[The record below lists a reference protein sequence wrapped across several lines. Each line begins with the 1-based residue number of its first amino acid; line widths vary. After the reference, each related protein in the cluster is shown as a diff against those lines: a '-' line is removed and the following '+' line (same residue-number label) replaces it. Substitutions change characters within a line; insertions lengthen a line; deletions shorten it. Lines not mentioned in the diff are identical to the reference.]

1 MPRSVRRLIACA
13 TAGVL
18 WAGGLG
24 AAATAA
30 QVAVAAAPAAAL
42 DNGLA
47 LTPPMGFNDWNAFG
61 CDVSEQLIEQTAD
74 YLVSS
79 GLKDDGYTY
88 VNIDDCWQTHTR
100 DADGRLVP
108 DPAKFPDGIKGT
120 ADYVHAKGLKLGIYE
135 DAGTATCAGYP
146 GSLGHEA
153 TDAQS
158 FADWGVD
165 YLKYDNC
172 NNQSD
177 GTQADYV
184 ARYTAMRDALKA
196 TGRPI
201 VFSLCEWGVNDPWQW
216 AGDVGNSWRTTGDIN
231 DSWSSMLGIAKANMP
246 LGADS
251 GPGRWNDPDML
262 EVGNGGMTDTEY
274 RTHFSLW
281 SVMDAP
287 LLIGTDLRKA
297 TPQTLAILGNK
308 DVIALNQ
315 DPLGSAATVIS
326 SDTSAGTYVLSK
338 KLADGGRAVAL
349 FNSAD
354 TAQHIST
361 TAEAAGLPRRA
372 SYAVRDLWSHTDYD
386 SAGTLAATV
395 PAHGTV
401 LLRVGASAA
410 GGAAAL
416 RDPALLDTGVSHA
429 PDHLEPGASA
439 TVDTYATDLG
449 ALPATGLHVSLDA
462 PAGWT
467 VKAAGATGT
476 PLLLKGRT
484 FATPWTVTAPT
495 GTAQGTYPLS
505 GTVSYDPP
513 GGRKQVSVPLAGSVT
528 VEVPP
533 PSGTSYLS
541 DLDWVTATNG
551 WGPVERDQSNGE
563 TAAGDGHP
571 LTIGGTVFAK
581 GLGAHAPSTVTYY
594 LGGGCSTVTA
604 TVGVDDEK
612 DGKGTVEFEVTA
624 DGRQVAD
631 SGVLTNADGPTPLAA
646 DVTGAQQVQL
656 IVTDGGDGNDSDHA
670 DWADAQV
677 TCS

>member
-1 MPRSVRRLIACA
+1 MPRSLRRLLACA
-13 TAGVL
+13 TAGAL

-24 AAATAA
+24 VAAVTAE
-30 QVAVAAAPAAAL
+30 VAVTATPAAAL

-74 YLVSS
+74 YLVTS

-120 ADYVHAKGLKLGIYE
+120 ADYVHSKGLKLGIYE
-135 DAGTATCAGYP
+135 DAGTSTCAGYP

-172 NNQSD
+172 NNKSD
-177 GTQADYV
+177 GSRADYV
-184 ARYTAMRDALKA
+184 KRYTAMRDALKA

-201 VFSLCEWGVNDPWQW
+201 VYSLCEWGDQSPWEW
-216 AGDVGNSWRTTGDIN
+216 AGDVGNSWRTTGDIS
-231 DSWSSMLGIAKANMP
+231 DHWYSMLSIAQANLP
-246 LGADS
+246 LAADS
-251 GPGRWNDPDML
+251 GPGHWNDPDML

-274 RTHFSLW
+274 RSHFSLW
-281 SVMDAP
+281 SMMDAP

-297 TPQTLAILGNK
+297 TPATLAILGNK
-308 DVIALNQ
+308 DVIALDQ
-315 DPLGSAATVIS
+315 DPLGSQATVVS
-326 SDTSAGTYVLSK
+326 SAGGAYVLSK
-338 KLADGGRAVAL
+338 KLANGDRAVAL
-349 FNSAD
+349 FNSSD
-354 TAQHIST
+354 RTARIST
-361 TAEAAGLPRRA
+361 TAQAAGLPKRA
-372 SYAVRDLWSHTDYD
+372 GYGVRDLWSHRDYD

-401 LLRVGASAA
+401 LLRVSARA
-410 GGAAAL
+410 GAAAL
-416 RDPALLDTGVSHA
+416 LDPPLLDTGVSYA
-429 PDHLEPGASA
+429 PGHLEPGRSD

-449 ALPATGLHVSLDA
+449 ALPATRVGVTLDA

-467 VKAAGATGT
+467 VKAAGAARS
-476 PLLLKGRT
+476 LLLPKGRT
-484 FATPWTVTAPT
+484 LTTPWTVGVPADAQPGTYFLT
-495 GTAQGTYPLS
+495 GTVTYDQPLS
-505 GTVSYDPP
+505 G
-513 GGRKQVSVPLAGSVT
+513 KQVSVPLTGTVT
-528 VEVPP
+528 VAVEP
-533 PSGTSYLS
+533 PSGTSYLT
-541 DLDWVTATNG
+541 DVPWVSATNG
-551 WGPVERDQSNGE
+551 WGPVEKDQSNGE
-563 TAAGDGHP
+563 TAAGDGNP
-571 LTIGGTVFAK
+571 ITIGGTVFAK
-581 GLGAHAPSTVTYY
+581 GLGTNAPSTVTYF

-604 TVGVDDEK
+604 TVGVDDERG
-612 DGKGTVEFEVTA
+612 GKGSVEFEVEA
-624 DGRQVAD
+624 DGKQVAD
-631 SGVLTNADGPTPLAA
+631 SGVLRDSDGPKPLQA

-656 IVTDGGDGNDSDHA
+656 VVTDGGDGNDSDHA
-670 DWADAQV
+670 DWADAKV

>member
-24 AAATAA
+24 AVAVTA
-30 QVAVAAAPAAAL
+30 QVAVSAAPAAAL

-79 GLKDDGYTY
+79 GLKADGYTY
-88 VNIDDCWQTHTR
+88 VNIDDCWMTHTR

-146 GSLGHEA
+146 GSLGHET

-177 GTQADYV
+177 GSQADYTR
-184 ARYTAMRDALKA
+184 RYTAMRDALRA

-201 VFSLCEWGVNDPWQW
+201 VFSLCEWGVNDPWEW
-216 AGDVGNSWRTTGDIN
+216 AGDIGNSWRTTDDIN

-246 LGADS
+246 LAADS
-251 GPGRWNDPDML
+251 GPGHWNDPDML

-274 RTHFSLW
+274 RSHFSLW
-281 SVMDAP
+281 SIMDAP

-308 DVIALNQ
+308 DVIALDQ
-315 DPLGSAATVIS
+315 DPLGSAATVVS
-326 SDTSAGTYVLSK
+326 SDSGAGTYVLSK
-338 KLADGGRAVAL
+338 KLANGDRAVAL

-354 TAQHIST
+354 TAQHIAT
-361 TAEAAGLPRRA
+361 TAAAAGLPKRA
-372 SYAVRDLWSHTDYD
+372 SYAVRDLWSHTDHD
-386 SAGTLAATV
+386 SAGTLSATV

-416 RDPALLDTGVSHA
+416 LDPALLDTGVSHA
-429 PDHLEPGASA
+429 PDHVEPGHSA
-439 TVDTYATDLG
+439 TVDTYATNLG
-449 ALPATGLHVSLDA
+449 ALPATGIGVSLDA
-462 PAGWT
+462 PTGWT
-467 VKAAGATGT
+467 VKAAGATRG
-476 PLLLKGRT
+476 LLLPKGRT
-484 FATPWTVTAPT
+484 FSTPWTVTVPA
-495 GTAQGTYPLS
+495 GTAPGTYSLS
-505 GTVSYDPP
+505 GTVAYDPP
-513 GGRKQVSVPLAGSVT
+513 LGRKQVSVPLAGSVT

-541 DLDWVTATNG
+541 DLDWVGATNG
-551 WGPVERDQSNGE
+551 WGPVEKDESNGE

-571 LTIGGTVFAK
+571 ITIGGTVFAK
-581 GLGAHAPSTVTYY
+581 GLGTNAPSTVTYY
-594 LGGGCSTVTA
+594 LGGGCSTLTA

-624 DGRQVAD
+624 DGTQVAD
-631 SGVLTNADGPTPLAA
+631 SGVLTNADGPKPLTA
-646 DVTGAQQVQL
+646 DVAGAQRVQL
-656 IVTDGGDGNDSDHA
+656 VVTDGGDGNDSDHA